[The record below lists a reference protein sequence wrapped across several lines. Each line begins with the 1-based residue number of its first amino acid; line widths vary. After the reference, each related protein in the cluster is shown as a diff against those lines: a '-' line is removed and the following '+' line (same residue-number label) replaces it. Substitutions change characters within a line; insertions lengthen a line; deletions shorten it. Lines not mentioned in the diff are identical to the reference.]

1 LLLAASTFLI
11 LLVIA
16 GQFGLTV
23 PSFVSSVLFPSLP
36 VFVLAYKQISSNN
49 EAIENLKELKE
60 LIETELEKININDNV
75 DSHLIRQ
82 IQDKIY
88 LKRINSPLLPEWA
101 YDFLRQNLEDEMHFS
116 VKEKVKELTK

>member
-1 LLLAASTFLI
+1 MGRVT
-11 LLVIA
+11 IA

-23 PSFVSSVLFPSLP
+23 PSFISSVLFPSLP

-60 LIETELEKININDNV
+60 LIETELEKSSINDNV

-116 VKEKVKELTK
+116 MKEKVKELTK